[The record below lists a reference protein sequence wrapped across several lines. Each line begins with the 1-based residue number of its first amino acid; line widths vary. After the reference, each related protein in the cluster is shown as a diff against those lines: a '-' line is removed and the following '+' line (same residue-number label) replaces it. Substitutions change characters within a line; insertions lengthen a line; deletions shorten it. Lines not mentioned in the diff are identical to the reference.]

1 MRSPVF
7 AATLLAGLWLG
18 LAPAWAAPPIRIL
31 AAETVYADV
40 ARQLAGPAAQVSAVL
55 ANPDTDPHLF
65 EASPSVARAVAQA
78 DIVVANG
85 AGYDP
90 WMGALLG
97 AGPAPGRVVL
107 TIAALVGAPPGAN
120 PHLWYDP
127 ATMPAY
133 ARALTAAL
141 IARDPAGRAGF
152 LRRQAR
158 FLASLAPITAR
169 IAALRA
175 RFAGT
180 PVTATEP
187 VFGDMAAALGL
198 RMRNEAFQR
207 AVMNDTEPPATAV
220 AAMER
225 DLRTRAVRVLIYNRQ
240 ASNAAARRLLRI
252 AAAAGVPV
260 LGVTETE
267 PPHTTYQAW
276 VSGEL
281 DALGAILARSGP

>member
-1 MRSPVF
+1 MGRPGAGARRSPPS
-7 AATLLAGLWLG
+7 AATAAV
-18 LAPAWAAPPIRIL
+18 APVRIV

-40 ARQLAGPAAQVSAVL
+40 ARQLAGPAARISAVL
-55 ANPDTDPHLF
+55 SNPDTDPHLF
-65 EASPSVARAVAQA
+65 EASPSVARAVAGA

-97 AGPAPGRVVL
+97 AAPARGRVVL
-107 TIAALVGAPPGAN
+107 TIAALVHAPPGAN

-127 ATMPAY
+127 AAMPAY

-141 IARDPAGRAGF
+141 IARDPAERDALLG
-152 LRRQAR
+152 RQAR
-158 FLASLAPITAR
+158 FLASLRPIAAR

-180 PVTATEP
+180 RVTATEP
-187 VFGDMAAALGL
+187 VFGYLAAALGL
-198 RMRNEAFQR
+198 EMRNLAFQR
-207 AVMNDTEPPATAV
+207 AVMNGTEPPASAV
-220 AAMER
+220 AAIER

-240 ASNAAARRLLRI
+240 ADSPAARRLLRI

-260 LGVTETE
+260 LGVTETQ
-267 PPHTTYQAW
+267 PPDTSYQAW

-281 DALGAILARSGP
+281 DALGAILARGPG